1 MKLRNTRRSKTA
13 AADLFK
19 KVLSCD
25 KSKPV
30 QDKVQSSSKCPR
42 KEVHLYLMSVI
53 VCNISGQTKLLSQFL
68 MWQKIQPYIRGCLV
82 ACLHAEHRACAPT
95 NYNTKTL
102 KMQKN
107 KIYF

>member
-53 VCNISGQTKLLSQFL
+53 DCNISGQTKLLSQFL
-68 MWQKIQPYIRGCLV
+68 MWHKIQPYIRGCLV

-102 KMQKN
+102 EMQKN